1 MPFDPDGVHSRFLR
15 QGAKLR
21 GRIRTP
27 NRQGTVVSGD
37 GVPGQKAGGDPDE
50 DECQPGAQEVV
61 HDDAEARRAT
71 YLIQTGDRVCR
82 AGDDEA

>member
-27 NRQGTVVSGD
+27 HRQGTVVSGD
-37 GVPGQKAGGDPDE
+37 GVPGQKAGDPDE

-71 YLIQTGDRVCR
+71 HLIQTGGRVCR